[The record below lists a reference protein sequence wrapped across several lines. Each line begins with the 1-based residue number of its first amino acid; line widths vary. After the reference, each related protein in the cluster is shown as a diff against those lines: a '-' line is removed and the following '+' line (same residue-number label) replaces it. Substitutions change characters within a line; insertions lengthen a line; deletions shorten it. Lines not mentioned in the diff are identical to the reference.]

1 MSNKKYP
8 STYVTSDV
16 VVLKPTK
23 TGDQILLIQRRNEP
37 FKDHWALPGGFFD
50 LEDLNIKEC
59 AARELQE
66 ETCLLRPSSE
76 FQLIGIYSEKNR
88 DPRENNPDD
97 PCRVVSV
104 AFLLRLYE
112 EAQKI
117 EAQDDAKQ
125 LAFFDVSKLPS
136 LAFDHKQI
144 ISDALKLTL

>member
-8 STYVTSDV
+8 STYVTSDI
-16 VVLKPTK
+16 VVLKPGNN
-23 TGDQILLIQRRNEP
+23 GDQILLIQRRNEP
-37 FKDHWALPGGFFD
+37 LKDYWALPGGFFD
-50 LEDLNIKEC
+50 LEDLDIKEC

-97 PCRVVSV
+97 PCRIVSV

-112 EAQKI
+112 EPQKI

-125 LAFFDVSKLPS
+125 LAFFDVSKLPP

-144 ISDALKLTL
+144 ISDALKLT